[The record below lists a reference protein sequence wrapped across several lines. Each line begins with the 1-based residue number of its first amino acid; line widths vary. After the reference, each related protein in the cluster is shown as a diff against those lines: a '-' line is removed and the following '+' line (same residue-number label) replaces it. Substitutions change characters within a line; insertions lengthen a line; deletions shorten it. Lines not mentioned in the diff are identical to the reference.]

1 MEHTYIELEFGIHLK
16 DLSEYDCKKVIDIVA
31 RLLFDKEKKTR
42 TETLMECRGLVEGE
56 IWKSHE
62 LNEEFEKKFST
73 EQVQEINEL
82 CLKSHNNGM
91 DDLCTAIDNL
101 IKK

>member
-1 MEHTYIELEFGIHLK
+1 MILTNMEHTYIELEFGIHLK

-42 TETLMECRGLVEGE
+42 TETLMECRGIVGEEIPVPEKDDEPARISGAVYIAEGMNKE
-56 IWKSHE
+56 KSR
-62 LNEEFEKKFST
+62 L
-73 EQVQEINEL
+73 I
-82 CLKSHNNGM
+82 
-91 DDLCTAIDNL
+91 TAIDNL